1 LINSRREGNCA
12 FFVGG
17 SCKQYVNIKN
27 NRLERSPILNVD
39 MFQRKEK
46 EAKNVSK
53 VNKKL

>member
-12 FFVGG
+12 FLLGDHAT
-17 SCKQYVNIKN
+17 K
-27 NRLERSPILNVD
+27 RSPILNVD